1 MMRRLLLLLAFA
13 AMTPNM
19 AMAGGVYNDVQL
31 PDPVQEAAAKALMAT
46 IRCVVC
52 QGQAIDDSNADL
64 ASDMRG
70 MIRERIA
77 KGEDPESI
85 RAWLIEH
92 YGDWVSFKPQMTGRS
107 LPLWLVPLLALLI
120 GAFLMRGRF
129 KRKAT

>member
-1 MMRRLLLLLAFA
+1 MRVLLILLTLF
-13 AMTPNM
+13 AMTPSL
-19 AMAGGVYNDVQL
+19 AVASGYNDVQL
-31 PDPVQEAAAKALMAT
+31 ADPKQEAAAKALMAT

-52 QGQAIDDSNADL
+52 QGQAIDESHADL
-64 ASDMRG
+64 AGDMRG

-92 YGDWVSFKPQMTGRS
+92 YGDWVSFKPQLTARS
-107 LPLWLVPLLALLI
+107 LPLWIVPFLALLI

-129 KRKAT
+129 KKRAN

>member
-1 MMRRLLLLLAFA
+1 MRRILILIA
-13 AMTPNM
+13 ALTMVPG
-19 AMAGGVYNDVQL
+19 AAVAGGYNDVQL
-31 PDPVQEAAAKALMAT
+31 PDPKQEAAAKELMAT

-52 QGQAIDDSNADL
+52 QGQAIDDSHADL
-64 ASDMRG
+64 AGDMRG

-92 YGDWVSFKPQMTGRS
+92 YGDWVSFKPQFKGRS
-107 LPLWLVPLLALLI
+107 APLWLMPLFTLLI

-129 KRKAT
+129 KRRKH

>member
-1 MMRRLLLLLAFA
+1 MRRLILFLAA
-13 AMTPNM
+13 LVMMPTVAL
-19 AMAGGVYNDVQL
+19 AGVYNDVQL
-31 PDPVQEAAAKALMAT
+31 PDPNQEATAKALMAT

-70 MIRERIA
+70 MVRERIA

-85 RAWLIEH
+85 RTWLIEH
-92 YGDWVSFKPQMTGRS
+92 YGDWVSFKPVMTERS
-107 LPLWLVPLLALLI
+107 MPLWILPLLAFLI

-129 KRKAT
+129 KRRVS